1 VIYVGSFSKSIF
13 PGLRLGYM
21 VGSETFIRE
30 ARALRMVVVRHPP
43 GHLQRT
49 VANFLSLGH
58 FDALVA
64 RMGQTYRRRREVMQ
78 EAIDRRGLHVAG
90 SDVSGGSSFWMK
102 TPDSIDARDLALAVR
117 QRGVLLEPGHFFF
130 DDPEDGAHYYR
141 IAYSSIES
149 AKISAGIDIIA
160 DTIAEF

>member
-1 VIYVGSFSKSIF
+1 V
-13 PGLRLGYM
+13 
-21 VGSETFIRE
+21 T
-30 ARALRMVVVRHPP
+30 
-43 GHLQRT
+43 
-49 VANFLSLGH
+49 
-58 FDALVA
+58 
-64 RMGQTYRRRREVMQ
+64 
-78 EAIDRRGLHVAG
+78 IDRRGLHVAG